1 MVSALARKFLEDL
14 RIGLGA
20 SGIFP
25 EKKPGNVPGPPEPL
39 LLLFADENHYFGN
52 VSEHAQNNSRGCRKC
67 SGTVRNFSVETIA
80 EKHLVSV
87 LGDKIPRIGGCMF
100 GGFLS
105 REHPCFLETCWRL
118 VGGPPPKGGGT
129 RVAVQKWSPPWGPLA
144 SLVWLT
150 CGTCGLGHF
159 GIFTPTPPLA
169 LAYK

>member
-1 MVSALARKFLEDL
+1 MVSALTRKFLEDL

-118 VGGPPPKGGGT
+118 VGPPP
-129 RVAVQKWSPPWGPLA
+129 
-144 SLVWLT
+144 
-150 CGTCGLGHF
+150 
-159 GIFTPTPPLA
+159 
-169 LAYK
+169 